1 MSKDVFREIYEFL
14 GSSSPEPRSPEP
26 AGQGEAE
33 VLQPLDFAVG
43 LAPPPAIDQASLAQ
57 LQQIEAL
64 TQEMYTSE
72 NRERRAAAEDTLT
85 KTVMATDPLIK
96 CQIFLKLSQ
105 SHYLLVNSS
114 YTHAPIINLLCF
126 FSHSSLHCLH
136 WINCLEEIGKRSPNN
151 KESTQVKN

>member
-26 AGQGEAE
+26 AQGEAE
-33 VLQPLDFAVG
+33 VLQPLNFAVG
-43 LAPPPAIDQASLAQ
+43 LAPPPAIDQASLTQ

-64 TQEMYTSE
+64 AQEMYTSE
-72 NRERRAAAEDTLT
+72 NRERRTAAEDTLT

-105 SHYLLVNSS
+105 SHYLLVLYI
-114 YTHAPIINLLCF
+114 YTHILLLIIYVLL
-126 FSHSSLHCLH
+126 
-136 WINCLEEIGKRSPNN
+136 
-151 KESTQVKN
+151 